1 MDGGFIFEMF
11 QVKPGFLI
19 LPKRALLCL
28 AGMVSFL
35 IFCFPGLSSGRIY
48 IDINAPSIPKFK
60 IAIPDFKRIGGD
72 SGHPELGNELLKVMS
87 SDLEL
92 SGYFSPIDKG
102 AFLEEKNAP
111 LTGDTINFKDWS
123 VIGAELLLK
132 VGYSCMGSQ
141 LQVELRLYDV
151 FWGKQ
156 ILGKR
161 ALTEIS
167 GYRHLMHNLSNEI
180 ILKLTGYNGIS
191 LTKLAYVGDGTGQKE
206 IYICDF
212 DGYNTQAVTSDKSI
226 AMLPRWS
233 PDGKMLAYNSYKQG
247 GAELYLKNMVTGV
260 TKRVSRRSGLN
271 IGAAWSPNGE
281 EIALTL
287 SDQGNSDIYEIS
299 LEGRILKRLTD
310 HWSIDVS
317 PSFSPDG
324 KRLAFVS
331 NRSGSPQV
339 YILTIENGKVE
350 RLTFDGK
357 YNTSPSWSR
366 LNKIAYTSMNENGSF
381 DICTI
386 DPNGGPVR
394 VLTGDGWNDEDPCW
408 SPDGR
413 YIAFSSNRT
422 GSYHI
427 YIMNLSGQNQSRI
440 TFQKGNQTSPS
451 WVSE

>member
-1 MDGGFIFEMF
+1 MF
-11 QVKPGFLI
+11 RVKPGFLF
-19 LPKRALLCL
+19 LSKKALLYS
-28 AGMVSFL
+28 AGAVFFL
-35 IFCFPGLSSGRIY
+35 MFCFPGLSSGRIY

-60 IAIPDFKRIGGD
+60 IAIPDFQRIGGD
-72 SGHPELGNELLKVMS
+72 SGHPELGTDLLKVMS
-87 SDLEL
+87 NDLEL

-111 LTGDTINFKDWS
+111 LTGDKINFKDWS

-132 VGYSCMGSQ
+132 VGYSCMGSR

-161 ALTEIS
+161 ALADIS
-167 GYRHLMHNLSNEI
+167 GYRHLIHKLSDEI
-180 ILKLTGYNGIS
+180 ILKLTGSNGIS
-191 LTKLAYVGDGTGQKE
+191 LTKLAYVGDGTGHKE
-206 IYICDF
+206 IYTCDF
-212 DGYNTQAVTSDKSI
+212 DGYDNQAVTSDKSI

-233 PDGKMLAYNSYKQG
+233 PDGKRLAYNSYKQG
-247 GAELYLKNMVTGV
+247 GAELYLKDIATGV

-271 IGAAWSPNGE
+271 IGAGWAPDGNK
-281 EIALTL
+281 IALTL
-287 SDQGNSDIYEIS
+287 SDKGNSDIYVIS

-317 PSFSPDG
+317 PSYSPDG

-339 YILTIENGKVE
+339 YILTIESGKVE
-350 RLTFDGK
+350 RLTFEGK
-357 YNTSPSWSR
+357 YNTSPSWSK
-366 LNKIAYTSMNENGSF
+366 LNRIAYTSMNENGSF

-386 DPNGGPVR
+386 DPNGGSVR

-451 WVSE
+451 WAPE

>member
-1 MDGGFIFEMF
+1 MF
-11 QVKPGFLI
+11 RVKPGFLFSH
-19 LPKRALLCL
+19 KKALLYFT
-28 AGMVSFL
+28 GIVSFL

-48 IDINAPSIPKFK
+48 VDINAPSIPKFK

-87 SDLEL
+87 NDLEL

-102 AFLEEKNAP
+102 AFLEEKDAP
-111 LTGDTINFKDWS
+111 LTGDKINFKDWS

-132 VGYSCMGSQ
+132 VGYSCMGSR

-161 ALTEIS
+161 ALGDIA
-167 GYRHLMHNLSNEI
+167 GHRHLMHKLSDEI
-180 ILKLTGYNGIS
+180 ILKLTNYNGIS

-206 IYICDF
+206 IYTCDY
-212 DGYNTQAVTSDKSI
+212 DGYNIQAVTSDKSI

-233 PDGKMLAYNSYKQG
+233 PDGKRLAYNSYKQG
-247 GAELYLKNMVTGV
+247 GAELYLKDMASGV
-260 TKRVSRRSGLN
+260 TKRLSRRSGLN
-271 IGAAWSPNGE
+271 IGAGWSPGGE
-281 EIALTL
+281 ELALTL
-287 SDQGNSDIYEIS
+287 SDQGNSDIYVIS
-299 LEGRILKRLTD
+299 LEGQILKRLTD
-310 HWSIDVS
+310 HWGIDVS
-317 PSFSPDG
+317 PSYSPDG
-324 KRLAFVS
+324 KKLAFVS

-339 YILTIENGKVE
+339 YILTIEDGKVE
-350 RLTFDGK
+350 RLTFEGK
-357 YNTSPSWSR
+357 YNTSPCWSS
-366 LNKIAYTSMNENGSF
+366 LNRIAYTSMNENGSF

-386 DPNGGPVR
+386 DPNGGAVR
-394 VLTGDGWNDEDPCW
+394 VLTGDGWNDEDPRW

-451 WVSE
+451 WAPE